1 MKKLIPLLIVC
12 ALLLVGCK
20 KAGGFLGMPDSPS
33 ADLPERP
40 GVVSE
45 SSREESAEESDSG
58 EVPLADRNMTF
69 LETEHPYLQQLLTR
83 KGDLEVLDMTY
94 GGGVYFAI
102 TKRESGIALT
112 GYDQE
117 GIGVFAGIMETDF
130 ESPELLGYADG
141 YACLYSPVTYQ
152 TFACKADGTYA
163 AYPREEADE
172 VRLYPRGY
180 VHIKG
185 NTVSF
190 YGPAQK
196 KPYETHTMPSHLT
209 YLFGNEEQMIA
220 SRTDGTLVYL
230 TFDAETFFETELSP
244 FLNCD
249 GMALSFSSHEQTVIF
264 NPYDHTLVSSSDH
277 LRVLA
282 AGNGYLI
289 TELAQELRFVRTAD
303 GASCV
308 LPKKGVFRFGA
319 RTDGGFLFAMGD
331 KWYLLDDEA
340 LQETITVLH
349 RKERTDLLYTAA
361 KTLCSSAVGNIRLA
375 ESGAPYSA
383 LPAVAGYSASR
394 VSDYEALFDA
404 AADLLSW
411 SQNTTLDQSICVYL
425 CDSVTQDLSPVPYT
439 LFKDGGV
446 TGVLLDVT
454 DADYATHLED
464 ILMQLQ
470 EEPQA

>member
-1 MKKLIPLLIVC
+1 
-12 ALLLVGCK
+12 
-20 KAGGFLGMPDSPS
+20 
-33 ADLPERP
+33 
-40 GVVSE
+40 
-45 SSREESAEESDSG
+45 
-58 EVPLADRNMTF
+58 
-69 LETEHPYLQQLLTR
+69 
-83 KGDLEVLDMTY
+83 
-94 GGGVYFAI
+94 
-102 TKRESGIALT
+102 
-112 GYDQE
+112 
-117 GIGVFAGIMETDF
+117 
-130 ESPELLGYADG
+130 
-141 YACLYSPVTYQ
+141 
-152 TFACKADGTYA
+152 
-163 AYPREEADE
+163 
-172 VRLYPRGY
+172 
-180 VHIKG
+180 
-185 NTVSF
+185 
-190 YGPAQK
+190 
-196 KPYETHTMPSHLT
+196 
-209 YLFGNEEQMIA
+209 MIA

-249 GMALSFSSHEQTVIF
+249 GTALSFSSHEQTVIF

-340 LQETITVLH
+340 LQENITVLH
-349 RKERTDLLYTAA
+349 RKEGTDLLYTAA
-361 KTLCSSAVGNIRLA
+361 KTLCASAVGNIRLA

-394 VSDYEALFDA
+394 VIDYEALFDA

-411 SQNTTLDQSICVYL
+411 TQTTALDQSICVYL